1 MVINPEVG
9 KEMNDQYGVQLID
22 EFLKVL
28 ISNPF
33 KKNEELVLSILST
46 LNNLSYYYTADLDQD
61 IFNMKQIDILEG
73 SYIDLFISNWQNLK
87 SKLLGIIEYTK
98 HTNNECTIETTRILG
113 NLSRSKATRDYIS
126 KSDMFKTLLRLLNK
140 GTYSHKC
147 V

>member
-9 KEMNDQYGVQLID
+9 KEMNDKYGVQLID

-73 SYIDLFISNWQNLK
+73 IWIIHLSTKILINIF
-87 SKLLGIIEYTK
+87 LGIIEYTK
-98 HTNNECTIETTRILG
+98 HTNKECMIETTRILG

-126 KSDMFKTLLRLLNK
+126 KSEMFKTLLRLLNK
-140 GTYSHKC
+140 GRYYYYTEC
-147 V
+147 P

>member
-9 KEMNDQYGVQLID
+9 KEMNDKYGVQLID

-73 SYIDLFISNWQNLK
+73 TLIYLFLADN
-87 SKLLGIIEYTK
+87 
-98 HTNNECTIETTRILG
+98 
-113 NLSRSKATRDYIS
+113 
-126 KSDMFKTLLRLLNK
+126 
-140 GTYSHKC
+140 
-147 V
+147 